1 MRKVKG
7 GCVCDDDGSHG
18 KKVIG
23 AAVIMTV
30 TVVWKKSDSINE
42 DETKTVQNA
51 MFFHVMAG
59 VVEGDRAG

>member
-30 TVVWKKSDSINE
+30 TVVQKKSNSINE
-42 DETKTVQNA
+42 DQTKTVKMQNFS
-51 MFFHVMAG
+51 M
-59 VVEGDRAG
+59 

>member
-30 TVVWKKSDSINE
+30 TVVQKKNDSINE
-42 DETKTVQNA
+42 DESKTVKMQYFS
-51 MFFHVMAG
+51 M
-59 VVEGDRAG
+59 

>member
-42 DETKTVQNA
+42 DETKTVKMQYFS
-51 MFFHVMAG
+51 M
-59 VVEGDRAG
+59 

>member
-18 KKVIG
+18 RKVIG

-30 TVVWKKSDSINE
+30 TVVQKKSNSINE
-42 DETKTVQNA
+42 DETKTVKMQNFS
-51 MFFHVMAG
+51 M
-59 VVEGDRAG
+59 

>member
-7 GCVCDDDGSHG
+7 GCVFDDDGSHG

-30 TVVWKKSDSINE
+30 TVVQKKSDSINE
-42 DETKTVQNA
+42 DETKTVKMQY
-51 MFFHVMAG
+51 FST
-59 VVEGDRAG
+59 

>member
-7 GCVCDDDGSHG
+7 GCVCNDDGSHG

-23 AAVIMTV
+23 AAVIMTM

-42 DETKTVQNA
+42 DESKTVKMQYFS
-51 MFFHVMAG
+51 M
-59 VVEGDRAG
+59 

>member
-23 AAVIMTV
+23 AAVIMKV
-30 TVVWKKSDSINE
+30 TVLQKKSDSIDE
-42 DETKTVQNA
+42 DETKTVKMQY
-51 MFFHVMAG
+51 FFM
-59 VVEGDRAG
+59 

>member
-30 TVVWKKSDSINE
+30 TVVRKKSDSIIKNA
-42 DETKTVQNA
+42 DETKTVKMQYFS
-51 MFFHVMAG
+51 M
-59 VVEGDRAG
+59 

>member
-30 TVVWKKSDSINE
+30 TVVRKKSDSINE
-42 DETKTVQNA
+42 DETKTVKMQY
-51 MFFHVMAG
+51 FPT
-59 VVEGDRAG
+59 